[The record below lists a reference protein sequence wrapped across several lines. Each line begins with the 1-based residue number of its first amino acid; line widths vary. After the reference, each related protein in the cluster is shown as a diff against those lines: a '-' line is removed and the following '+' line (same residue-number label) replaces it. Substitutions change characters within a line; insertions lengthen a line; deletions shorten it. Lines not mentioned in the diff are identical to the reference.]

1 LQAPQGSVPTFTDID
16 RSAARLVVDTALERG
31 GGWLAPA
38 ETQALIDAIGIRPTR
53 SEVATSEAEAVGAAS
68 RVGYPVVMKVVG
80 PEIVHKS
87 DVGGVLIDLRTAE
100 AVTDAWRDLSSRLGG
115 RMTGAL
121 VQELVTGGVELLV
134 GATEDPTFGPVV
146 ACAIGGTLA
155 ELLNDASFRLH
166 PLTTTDAAS
175 MVDELKGA
183 RLLRGF
189 RGAPAADEPALRDC
203 LLRVSALLET
213 CPEIVELDINP
224 LRVLPQGV
232 RALDVRVHVERPRA
246 RLATRRISY

>member
-1 LQAPQGSVPTFTDID
+1 VPAFADID
-16 RSAARLVVDTALERG
+16 RAAARLAIDSALVRG
-31 GGWLAPA
+31 GGWLTSA
-38 ETQALIDAIGIRPTR
+38 ETQALLDATRVPTTR
-53 SEVATSEAEAVGAAS
+53 SEVAASEAEAVGAAS
-68 RVGYPVVMKVVG
+68 RIGYPVVLKVVG

-87 DVGGVLIDLRTAE
+87 DVGGVLIDLRTAD
-100 AVTDAWRDLSSRLGG
+100 AVRDAWRDLSRRLGS
-115 RMTGAL
+115 RMSGAL
-121 VQELVTGGVELLV
+121 VQEMVTGGVELLV

-175 MVDELKGA
+175 MISELKGA
-183 RLLRGF
+183 RLLRGY
-189 RGAPAADEPALRDC
+189 RGAPAADEAALRDC
-203 LLRVSALLET
+203 VLRVSALLEL

-246 RLATRRISY
+246 RPATRRISY